1 MYLCVDNLHGSFS
14 LPLGM
19 LDAAGAT
26 RQTGQIVENGVLG
39 VLDRILLTNDDG
51 IDAPG
56 LTVLEAI
63 AAELAHE
70 VWVVAP
76 EHDQSGVSHAIS
88 LHHALRVSERGTRR
102 FGISG
107 TPGDCAVMGI
117 CHLMTNGAPQLLLSG
132 VNRGLNLGME
142 TVFSG
147 TVGGA
152 MTGMMLGVPS
162 IALSQAYK
170 DRNNVS
176 WDASRTQGA
185 EVVRNL
191 LAIGWS
197 KDACLNVNFPACS
210 AAEAGPITLARQGVG
225 MVAGMHVDTRT
236 DPRGMTYHWLNF
248 RRGDRQQ
255 GPESDYD
262 AMRAGKIVVTP
273 LRYDRTDEDAYQA
286 LAEKLPRFGV

>member
-1 MYLCVDNLHGSFS
+1 
-14 LPLGM
+14 M
-19 LDAAGAT
+19 LDAAGAK
-26 RQTGQIVENGVLG
+26 RQTDGATTDRSRP

-56 LTVLEAI
+56 LVVLEAI
-63 AAELAHE
+63 AAELARE

-88 LHHALRVSERGTRR
+88 LHHALRVSPRGPRR

-117 CHLMTNGAPQLLLSG
+117 CHLMTEGAPQLLLSG

-152 MTGMMLGVPS
+152 MTGMMLGIPS
-162 IALSQAYK
+162 VALSQAYK

-176 WDASRTQGA
+176 
-185 EVVRNL
+185 
-191 LAIGWS
+191 
-197 KDACLNVNFPACS
+197 
-210 AAEAGPITLARQGVG
+210 
-225 MVAGMHVDTRT
+225 
-236 DPRGMTYHWLNF
+236 
-248 RRGDRQQ
+248 
-255 GPESDYD
+255 
-262 AMRAGKIVVTP
+262 
-273 LRYDRTDEDAYQA
+273 
-286 LAEKLPRFGV
+286 